1 MTDETDKEPTPPTAD
16 PAMELLTTPALM
28 LGFCRET
35 VPVTPPELVPVS
47 VVVPVT
53 VRCSLGAVLMPD
65 VAKLTESEPDAPTA
79 EPEIEP
85 PVPTVIVAEV
95 MVPLLAIVPLL
106 VAALFIDATVHV
118 PFGAVWA
125 MDEDAE
131 IIADVTSNARR
142 VFLLIMAFSPF
153 HLSNSKYRE
162 TKK

>member
-85 PVPTVIVAEV
+85 PVPAVIVAEV
-95 MVPLLAIVPLL
+95 MVPLLPIVPLL
-106 VAALFIDATVHV
+106 VAELLIDATVHV

-131 IIADVTSNARR
+131 NIADDTSNASRE
-142 VFLLIMAFSPF
+142 VLFKVIF
-153 HLSNSKYRE
+153 SNSVE
-162 TKK
+162 IFA

>member
-16 PAMELLTTPALM
+16 PAMELLVAEAPM

-35 VPVTPPELVPVS
+35 VPVTPPELVPDRFVA
-47 VVVPVT
+47 PVT
-53 VRCSLGAVLMPD
+53 VRCSLGAVLAPD

-85 PVPTVIVAEV
+85 PVPPVIVAAV
-95 MVPLLAIVPLL
+95 MVPLLPIVPLL
-106 VAALFIDATVHV
+106 VAALPIDATVHV

-142 VFLLIMAFSPF
+142 VFLLIITSVSLHF
-153 HLSNSKYRE
+153 
-162 TKK
+162 

>member
-1 MTDETDKEPTPPTAD
+1 M
-16 PAMELLTTPALM
+16 
-28 LGFCRET
+28 
-35 VPVTPPELVPVS
+35 TPPELVPVS

-53 VRCSLGAVLMPD
+53 VRCSLGAVLVPD

-85 PVPTVIVAEV
+85 PVPAVIVAEV
-95 MVPLLAIVPLL
+95 MVPLLPIVPLL

-142 VFLLIMAFSPF
+142 VFLLIMTSVPL
-153 HLSNSKYRE
+153 HL
-162 TKK
+162 

>member
-1 MTDETDKEPTPPTAD
+1 
-16 PAMELLTTPALM
+16 MELLTTPALM

-35 VPVTPPELVPVS
+35 VPVTPPELLPCS

-53 VRCSLGAVLMPD
+53 VRCSLGAEEAPFTPLVPD

-85 PVPTVIVAEV
+85 PVPAVIVAEV
-95 MVPLLAIVPLL
+95 MVPLLPIVPLL
-106 VAALFIDATVHV
+106 VAELFIDATVHV

-131 IIADVTSNARR
+131 IIADVTSNASRE
-142 VFLLIMAFSPF
+142 VLFKVIFC
-153 HLSNSKYRE
+153 NSV
-162 TKK
+162 